1 MAKIETTLE
10 IGFNTTYS
18 CDINGVEYNPPQYP
32 TAQQFYA
39 DLEEYAIC
47 LYIASSLTVI
57 ILGLEYIFLIKN
69 CLPNVPPKRRVATC
83 WIWSVFL
90 IASIMSLLGIV
101 TPKSSDFVWLS
112 YRVYLGLVMTYFV
125 ELTISWHGGQ
135 KAMVRNLNNKNINMR
150 VGPCCCII
158 CCCPKQAPFS
168 RKKLQFIKLCVN
180 QLAYIQTGM
189 IFLLVVLSLSGD
201 LKIGNMSPNDPY
213 LYIAIIL
220 IVSFLTGMW
229 GLITLF
235 ELEATYEFLQV
246 YRYKKKARMLKIIIL
261 CTNLQGFV
269 LDSLSNYEIIPCAGP
284 MISSKAMGSI
294 IKSILTMGETLVL
307 GTFMFVNYILYTDH
321 V

>member
-1 MAKIETTLE
+1 MTNIDTTLE
-10 IGFNTTYS
+10 IGVNTSYS
-18 CDINGVEYNPPQYP
+18 CEIDGIFYHPPQYP
-32 TAQQFYA
+32 TAQQFFE

-47 LYIASSLTVI
+47 LYVASSLTVI
-57 ILGLEYIFLIKN
+57 ILLVEYILLIKR
-69 CLPNVPPKRRVATC
+69 CLRNVPPRRRVATC

-90 IASIMSLLGIV
+90 IASIMSLLGII

-112 YRVYLGLVMTYFV
+112 YRVYLGLVMIHFV

-135 KAMVRNLNNKNINMR
+135 KAMVRNLQNKNIDMR
-150 VGPCCCII
+150 VRPCCCII
-158 CCCPKQAPFS
+158 CCPKETPLS
-168 RKKLQFIKLCVN
+168 RKKIQFIKLCVN

-220 IVSFLTGMW
+220 IMSFLTGMW
-229 GLITLF
+229 GLMTLF
-235 ELEATYEFLQV
+235 GVEATYEFLQV
-246 YRYKKKARMLKIIIL
+246 YRYKKKARLLKAIIM

-269 LDSLSNYEIIPCAGP
+269 LDSLSNYEIIPCATP

-307 GTFMFVNYILYTDH
+307 GTFMFVQYILYTDH